1 MFRSTVLTLTL
12 TLGAGSASAGD
23 VPTAEV
29 ALDLA
34 PPRALPAVPVTAT
47 IEAEGQAVARPE
59 SSTTLDGDRVR
70 RSGPGVDLAEVL
82 ATVPGVVANSRWNFA
97 QDTQLSIRGHGARA
111 TFGVRGVRLYVN
123 GIPATAADGQGQIAH
138 APLRAAS
145 AVEVIRGPLAALFGN
160 AAGGV
165 VKVEV
170 DPLAPSSTLLEGAAS
185 ADGERLG
192 VVAGRSDGVR
202 GIRAEATRFT
212 TDGFRPQSAAERR
225 QLSAVAAIE
234 PANGWRLD
242 ASLAALDVPRAEDPL
257 GLTPADF
264 ARDPR
269 STTPAALAFDTREQA
284 RQRELGFALRRDSDD
299 VEPSMRVA
307 TYIGRREVDGF
318 LAIPVAA
325 QASPLSGGGANAI
338 TRDVGGVEGRLDWR
352 TGPALLTFGFN
363 HDRLDEDRRGFENFV
378 GTTLGVR
385 GRLRRDETNRVRSDD
400 LLAKAEFDL
409 GTSWLAVA
417 GLRQS
422 RVRFESRDHFVSATN
437 PDDSGS
443 RTWRASVPALGLVYA
458 PDTDLAWR
466 ASVARGFETPT
477 VIELSYR
484 PDGSAGINFDL
495 EPARTRQHEIGV
507 RRRIGA
513 WSLDAALFRDLGRGE
528 IVVARS
534 QGGRAA
540 FRNAG
545 RTRREGA
552 ELALTWDAGAAWSF
566 DLAATW
572 IDARYTETVPPC
584 PAAPCPPGAQ
594 GLTAGARMPG
604 IPSRH
609 LSTTLEWRPAD
620 DWRAWVSLAA
630 RDAIPVDDRNS
641 VRAPGHARID
651 LGLGRSFGFASG
663 DLEFGLRLDNALDRA
678 LVGSVIVGDAN
689 GRWFEPAPPRRLW
702 LEAGWRW

>member
-1 MFRSTVLTLTL
+1 LRIVVLLAL
-12 TLGAGSASAGD
+12 
-23 VPTAEV
+23 PV
-29 ALDLA
+29 AALAADGA
-34 PPRALPAVPVTAT
+34 PPRALPAVPVTAA
-47 IEAEGQAVARPE
+47 IEAPGEAVARPE
-59 SSTTLDGDRVR
+59 SSTTLDAARIQR
-70 RSGPGVDLAEVL
+70 AGPGVDLAEVL

-111 TFGVRGVRLYVN
+111 TFGVRGLRLYVN

-138 APLRAAS
+138 APLRSAS
-145 AVEVIRGPLAALFGN
+145 AVEVIRGPLAALHGN
-160 AAGGV
+160 ASGGV
-165 VKVEV
+165 VKIEV
-170 DPLAPSSTLLEGAAS
+170 DALAPSSTLLEGAAS

-192 VVAGRSDGVR
+192 LVAGRSDGGR
-202 GIRAEATRFT
+202 GFRTEATRFD

-225 QLSAVAAIE
+225 QFSAVAAAE
-234 PANGWRLD
+234 LSDRWRLD

-257 GLTPADF
+257 GLTPTEF
-264 ARDPR
+264 ARDPW
-269 STTPAALAFDTREQA
+269 STTPAALAFDTREAA
-284 RQRELGFALRRDSDD
+284 RQRELGLALRRERDGTAPALRLGSY
-299 VEPSMRVA
+299 A
-307 TYIGRREVDGF
+307 GRREVDGF

-338 TRDVGGVEGRLDWR
+338 VRDVAGFEGRFDWLA
-352 TGPALLTFGFN
+352 GPALLTLGFN

-378 GTTLGVR
+378 GSTLGVR
-385 GRLRRDETNRVRSDD
+385 GRLRRDESNRVRSDD
-400 LLAKAEFDL
+400 LLAKAEL
-409 GTSWLAVA
+409 GFGSDWLAIA
-417 GLRQS
+417 GLRAS
-422 RVRFESRDHFVSATN
+422 RVRFESRDRFVTATN

-458 PDTDLAWR
+458 PDAGYAWR

-495 EPARTRQHEIGV
+495 EPARTRQHEVGV
-507 RRRIGA
+507 RRRIGP

-545 RTRREGA
+545 RTRRDGA
-552 ELALTWDAGAAWSF
+552 ELALGWDSGGAWAF
-566 DLAATW
+566 DLAATV
-572 IDARYTETVPPC
+572 IDARYTETVAPC
-584 PAAPCPPGAQ
+584 PRAPCPPGAQ
-594 GLTAGARMPG
+594 GLVAGARMPG

-609 LSTTLEWRPAD
+609 LSTTLEWRPAK
-620 DWRAWVSLAA
+620 DWRAWASLAA

-641 VRAPGHARID
+641 ESAPGHARID
-651 LGLGRSFGFASG
+651 LGLARTFGFTSG
-663 DLEFGLRLDNALDRA
+663 DLELGLRLDNALDRA

-702 LEAGWRW
+702 IEAGWRW

>member
-1 MFRSTVLTLTL
+1 MPRCLFLTLAL
-12 TLGAGSASAGD
+12 SWPLAAPAAGD
-23 VPTAEV
+23 E
-29 ALDLA
+29 

-59 SSTTLDGDRVR
+59 SSTTLDDAGIR

-123 GIPATAADGQGQIAH
+123 GIPATAADGAGQIGH
-138 APLRAAS
+138 APLRAAT
-145 AVEVIRGPLAALFGN
+145 AVELIRGPLAALHGN

-170 DPLAPSSTLLEGAAS
+170 DPLAPSSTWLEGAAS
-185 ADGERLG
+185 ADGERVG
-192 VVAGRSDGVR
+192 VVAGRADGRR
-202 GIRAEATRFT
+202 GFRAEATRLST
-212 TDGFRPQSAAERR
+212 GGFRPQSAAERR
-225 QLSAVAAIE
+225 QFNAVAAAE
-234 PANGWRLD
+234 LPDRWRLD

-257 GLTPADF
+257 GLAPAEF
-264 ARDPR
+264 ARDPW
-269 STTPAALAFDTREQA
+269 STNPAALAFDTRESA
-284 RQRELGFALRRDSDD
+284 RQRELGLALRRDGDG
-299 VEPSMRVA
+299 VAPTVRVA
-307 TYIGRREVDGF
+307 TYIGRREVEGF

-338 TRDVGGVEGRLDWR
+338 TRDVGGVEGRVDWR
-352 TGPALLTFGFN
+352 TGPALLTLGFN

-378 GTTLGVR
+378 GSTLGVR
-385 GRLRRDETNRVRSDD
+385 GRLRRDETNLVRSDD
-400 LLAKAEFDL
+400 VLAKAEFDL
-409 GTSWLAVA
+409 GVDWLAVA

-422 RVRFESRDHFVSATN
+422 RVRFESRDRFVTPTN

-443 RTWRASVPALGLVYA
+443 RTWHATVPALGLVYA
-458 PDTDLAWR
+458 PDADLAWR

-484 PDGSAGINFDL
+484 PDGSAGVNFDL
-495 EPARTRQHEIGV
+495 EPARTRQHELGV

-513 WSLDAALFRDLGRGE
+513 WSLDAALFRDLGRDE

-545 RTRREGA
+545 RTRRDGV
-552 ELALTWDAGAAWSF
+552 ELALGWDPGGAWSF

-572 IDARYTETVPPC
+572 IEARYTETVPPC
-584 PAAPCPPGAQ
+584 PVAPCPPGAQ

-604 IPSRH
+604 IPPRR
-609 LSTTLEWRPAD
+609 LVGTLEWRPAD
-620 DWRAWVSLAA
+620 GWRAWASVAA

-641 VRAPGHARID
+641 DSAPGHARID
-651 LGLGRSFGFASG
+651 LGLARTFVFEAGEL
-663 DLEFGLRLDNALDRA
+663 DLALRLDNALDRA